1 MKALYGKTV
10 LDRLEERVAPSRTAL
25 IVVDMQ
31 NDFCSAGGM
40 MDRLGTDVGLVQATV
55 PVLAGL
61 LAAARAAG
69 VLVVYLQNRTRS
81 DGRYSAPADLLR
93 KYLTYAD
100 EDDLLITLEGSWG
113 EQVIAELE
121 LERGDVVIVKHRP
134 DGFERTQLGLIL
146 KSNGIESVLITGTST
161 FACVESTAR
170 RALME
175 DYYVTVVE
183 DCVAATDGDLQAA
196 SLTVMRAFFGT
207 ECVVPARVLAEVWA
221 AAKAGALEELVGAT
235 GGAD

>member
-10 LDRLEERVAPSRTAL
+10 LDRLEERVASPRTAL
-25 IVVDMQ
+25 VVVDMQ

-40 MDRLGTDVGLVQATV
+40 MDRLGANVGLVQATV
-55 PVLAGL
+55 PVLAEL

-100 EDDLLITLEGSWG
+100 EEDLLITLEGSWG

-121 LERGDVVIVKHRP
+121 PERGDVVIVKHRP

-146 KSNGIESVLITGTST
+146 KSNGIESVLIAGTST
-161 FACVESTAR
+161 FACVESTA

-183 DCVAATDGDLQAA
+183 DCVAATDSDLQAA
-196 SLTVMRAFFGT
+196 SLTVMRAFFGA

-221 AAKAGALEELVGAT
+221 AAKAGVPEELVGAT

>member
-1 MKALYGKTV
+1 MKALYGN
-10 LDRLEERVAPSRTAL
+10 DRPEERVAPSRTAL

-121 LERGDVVIVKHRP
+121 PERGDVVVKHRP

-146 KSNGIESVLITGTST
+146 RSNGIESVLITGTST

-175 DYYVTVVE
+175 DYYVTVIE
-183 DCVAATDGDLQAA
+183 DCVAATDADLQAA
-196 SLTVMRAFFGT
+196 SLTVMRAFFGA

-221 AAKAGALEELVGAT
+221 AAKAGAPKELVGAT
-235 GGAD
+235 GGAE